1 MWLLVI
7 FCFSWLASE
16 VTFFLSLLGEQQQ
29 RDLNEFVVEI
39 KIEQV
44 EREIIKKIIIVDIPF
59 PALKDSLCVE

>member
-39 KIEQV
+39 KIEQA

-59 PALKDSLCVE
+59 PALKDPLCVE

>member
-44 EREIIKKIIIVDIPF
+44 EREIIKKIIIVVIPF
-59 PALKDSLCVE
+59 PALKDPLCVE